1 MNTKR
6 VKFSN
11 YVQIKEIPSKN
22 EEERGIIKYIR
33 SGIMKLSDNANIK
46 IMNTLNYLSP
56 HKILITNGEDIPF
69 RIYSME
75 KQWYNDDTSIIVAE
89 GLNKSKTFLVSFVN
103 EFIVTINTYIGYNTT
118 RSIEYITN
126 FGGFRVKIKAVS
138 RLK

>member
-69 RIYSME
+69 RIYSAR
-75 KQWYNDDTSIIVAE
+75 IIACLGV
-89 GLNKSKTFLVSFVN
+89 
-103 EFIVTINTYIGYNTT
+103 
-118 RSIEYITN
+118 
-126 FGGFRVKIKAVS
+126 
-138 RLK
+138 